1 MSETN
6 AGTDQT
12 SAALVKLERAFD
24 KVLSEANSLRALGD
38 LDGAKK
44 LLLEALDLT
53 RKTHSAMLT
62 EAFPDLVQPTS
73 SSPSGP
79 SRS

>member
-6 AGTDQT
+6 VGTDQT

-24 KVLSEANSLRALGD
+24 KVLSEANSLKVSGDSDRAQ
-38 LDGAKK
+38 K
-44 LLLEALDLT
+44 LLLDALDLT

-73 SSPSGP
+73 PPGP